1 MSDQIADQPVL
12 SFRDLS
18 YSFLNGGFAL
28 TGISGDLYAG
38 EHTVLIGVS
47 GSGKS
52 TLMALAAALLGP
64 NHGQILLHNEP
75 VPGPD
80 QRLVPGHESIVLM
93 RQQPEFSLGMTCR
106 QLLMQHLRAY
116 ERTWAEAETL
126 RLLKLCGLYHFQ
138 DRLPNTMSGGEQQR
152 LALAIALSTHP
163 AVLLLDEPLSKIDP
177 YQKAQLA
184 ADLKQI
190 AAEEGVACLWVLH
203 EPELAILIADQ
214 IWVMQHGSIVQQGDT
229 ETVYFCPQTL
239 SIGELLGPINQLPA
253 HLWDRF
259 PKAKAQGGFLR
270 PSQVPITSDMPVLRT
285 QFLGLYTLVWV
296 EVDGVEVVGSLNPKP
311 AP

>member
-1 MSDQIADQPVL
+1 MPSPSPADQPVL
-12 SFRDLS
+12 SFRNIGFT
-18 YSFLNGGFAL
+18 YPVGGFAL
-28 TGISGDLYAG
+28 AGISGDLYAG

-64 NHGQILLHNEP
+64 SKGQILLHGLP
-75 VPGPD
+75 VPGPSE
-80 QRLVPGHESIVLM
+80 RLVPGHEAIVLM
-93 RQQPEFSLGMTCR
+93 RQQPEFSLGMTCS

-126 RLLKLCGLYHFQ
+126 RLLTLCGLYHFQ
-138 DRLPNTMSGGEQQR
+138 DRLPTTMSGGEQQR

-163 AVLLLDEPLSKIDP
+163 AVLLMDEPLSKIDP
-177 YQKAQLA
+177 HQKAQLA

-203 EPELAILIADQ
+203 EPELALLIADH
-214 IWVMQHGSIVQQGDT
+214 IWVMQDGVIVQQGDT
-229 ETVYFCPQTL
+229 QAIYFRPQTL
-239 SIGELLGPINQLPA
+239 AIGELLGPINLLPT

-259 PKAKAQGGFLR
+259 PQAIAQSGFLR
-270 PSQVPITSDMPVLRT
+270 PSQVLITPDMPVLRT
-285 QFLGLYTLVWV
+285 QFLGLYSLVWV
-296 EVDGVEVVGSLNPKP
+296 DVDGLEVVGCV
-311 AP
+311 